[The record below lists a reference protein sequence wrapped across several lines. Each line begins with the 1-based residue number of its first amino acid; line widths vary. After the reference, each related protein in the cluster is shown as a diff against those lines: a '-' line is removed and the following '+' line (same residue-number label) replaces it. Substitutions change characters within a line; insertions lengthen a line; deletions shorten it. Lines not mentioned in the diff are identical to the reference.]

1 MAKRSCVKFARQ
13 PRNYTQVTHRVG
25 VAVNLSAEWSLY
37 AKLKSLDNSVAVF
50 NGLTDY
56 EQRRAS
62 MKSYIERIGP
72 EVIYRTIEGKNV
84 TLAQQWSRTYNQ
96 DWV

>member
-1 MAKRSCVKFARQ
+1 MGL
-13 PRNYTQVTHRVG
+13 NE
-25 VAVNLSAEWSLY
+25 EWLL
-37 AKLKSLDNSVAVF
+37 AQKLRSLDPKVSVF
-50 NGLTDY
+50 SGLTDY
-56 EQRRAS
+56 EQRRES